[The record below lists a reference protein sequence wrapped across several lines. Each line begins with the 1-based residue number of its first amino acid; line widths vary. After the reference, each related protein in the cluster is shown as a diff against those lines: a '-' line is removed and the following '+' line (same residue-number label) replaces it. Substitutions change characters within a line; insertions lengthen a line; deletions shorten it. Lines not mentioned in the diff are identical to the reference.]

1 MITAHSVTVA
11 WASPPFLIICDVTRS
26 VNKCCRVV
34 VSAVWKS
41 KYMNTNFCFS
51 FFFFFIFNPLCFPFT
66 YLLSLFS
73 EKDGDEVFCSK
84 CLGSILTVYPN
95 IVLFREEM
103 AREMSE
109 LLARWV
115 ETVYVDHT
123 SMTNQLTLWSKLIEN
138 FNENWTKF
146 FDCWWS
152 KVNWAVLITGL
163 IITI

>member
-1 MITAHSVTVA
+1 
-11 WASPPFLIICDVTRS
+11 
-26 VNKCCRVV
+26 
-34 VSAVWKS
+34 
-41 KYMNTNFCFS
+41 MNTNFCFS
-51 FFFFFIFNPLCFPFT
+51 FFFFFFIFNPLCFPFT

-123 SMTNQLTLWSKLIEN
+123 SMTNQLTL
-138 FNENWTKF
+138 
-146 FDCWWS
+146 
-152 KVNWAVLITGL
+152 
-163 IITI
+163 